1 MHYDRPSTDPGS
13 TPKVA
18 GTAKR
23 FYYKQN
29 RLKQLRAFCYAARSR
44 SISRAAERLFLS
56 QPSVSL
62 QVRALEQEMGV
73 VLFERR
79 GPRIELTHAGHTLY
93 ELASPLVE
101 AMDTLAAT
109 FAERS
114 GSLDTGKLD
123 IAAGE
128 STILY
133 ILPPFAKRF
142 AQDYP
147 GISISLHNVTGRD
160 GLKQLR
166 ADEVDF
172 AVGPMPEAPGDIE
185 YHPIFYYDTVLI
197 TPPGHPLAGRTD
209 VRLEDISPHGLI
221 LPPRHLSTW
230 RVVDLVFQG
239 QGVPYKVTLEAGGWE
254 VIKKYVAL
262 GLGVSIVSSLCLTG
276 DEPLGVA
283 PLGGY
288 FPRRSYGVV
297 LRRGRFLSPAARRFI
312 QTMDPEFFERRNAD
326 RARAAE
332 ASESAG

>member
-1 MHYDRPSTDPGS
+1 MTGDS
-13 TPKVA
+13 
-18 GTAKR
+18 KR

-29 RLKQLRAFCYAARSR
+29 RLKQLRAFCYAARAR

-79 GPRIELTHAGHTLY
+79 GPRIELTHEGRILY

-101 AMDTLAAT
+101 GMDTLPAT
-109 FAERS
+109 FAERR
-114 GSLDTGKLD
+114 GSLETGNLD

-133 ILPPFAKRF
+133 ILPPFVRRF
-142 AQDYP
+142 AEAHP
-147 GISISLHNVTGRD
+147 GISISLHNVTGRE
-160 GLKQLR
+160 GLMQLR

-172 AVGPMPEAPGDIE
+172 AVGPMLEAPRDIA
-185 YHPIFYYDTVLI
+185 YHPIFSYDTVLI
-197 TPPGHPLAGRTD
+197 TPPGHPLAGRND

-230 RVVDLVFQG
+230 RVVDLEFQSRG
-239 QGVPYKVTLEAGGWE
+239 IPYKVTLEAGGLE

-276 DEPLGVA
+276 EEPLGVA
-283 PLGGY
+283 PLGRY
-288 FPRRSYGVV
+288 FSKRSYGVV

-312 QTMDPEFFERRNAD
+312 ETMDPGFFERRPAD
-326 RARAAE
+326 SARAVE
-332 ASESAG
+332 TPESAG